1 MMRKIRICIAALLC
15 AAIFFTVTGCKKQ
28 DAQSIDA
35 DTTVLSVGGVPVYAQ
50 TYRHHLNER
59 LDVIERNKLY
69 DWETYLSYVVN
80 PSVPYSYP
88 YRDTRTAEGIDGLC
102 ADVLKSLAYEAASI
116 YAAKQA
122 GYTLTI
128 EDQYYIDQAEE
139 SAKDVLEEM
148 AESYGSVAAFYEASG
163 LSEQSFLRMYT
174 QSREA
179 SIDFNKVLSAYR
191 ETHELDEQA
200 IADGYARIV
209 KDTFTDRY
217 IDGMYSQYLAYY
229 ISGARSFPSLYIPDD
244 AIFVRLFVHTEP
256 SEEQIAAFTALA
268 ESDFSAL
275 YISSD
280 NEYTAQGTAGDLAVA
295 PKDSLVDGLYD
306 AAKDVPVGEIGSMTA
321 EQNGKTVFYL
331 FLRVEGETGQVP
343 LDRYPGVREM
353 VVRQIYGAQCMESL
367 LAYVE
372 DPAITT
378 RNDAL
383 LDKIKPNPSQGS

>member
-28 DAQSIDA
+28 DAQSIDV

-88 YRDTRTAEGIDGLC
+88 YRDTRTSEGIDGLC

-179 SIDFNKVLSAYR
+179 SIDFNKLLSAYR

-306 AAKDVPVGEIGSMTA
+306 AAKDVSVGEIGSMTA

-367 LAYVE
+367 LTFVE

-383 LDKIKPNPSQGS
+383 LDKIKPNSSQGS